1 MTKHKC
7 SNMRLVIAG
16 DIIRLRRYE
25 KPVYSGFI
33 RHRQVLAVE
42 EETLTDEMVADLD
55 KAIDNERD
63 KMLDKSLDS
72 RARSNKRARREVINL
87 VNANFDRYS
96 KFITLTYEENMTDVE
111 TAQKDFKQF
120 IQRMRRK
127 YGKFRYIVVTEF
139 QGRGAVHYH
148 MMSDLP
154 YVPKKKLY
162 EIWGQGYVKINAIE
176 HVDNVGAYISKYMT
190 KAEADIRMINKKC
203 YTTSK
208 NMIKPVVVT
217 NPWEIAQFLRQNR
230 LNVDTNVA
238 DKKRVFTSSY
248 TSEHYGNII
257 DIEFNLTPNSDF
269 RLN

>member
-16 DIIRLRRYE
+16 DIIRLRKYE
-25 KPVYSGFI
+25 NPVYNGFT
-33 RHRQVLAVE
+33 RHRQVLADE
-42 EETLTDEMVADLD
+42 EETFPSDLVADLD

-63 KMLDKSLDS
+63 KMDKSLDS

-87 VNANFDRYS
+87 VNANFNRHS
-96 KFITLTYEENMTDVE
+96 KFVTLTYAENMKDVE
-111 TAQKDFKQF
+111 EARKHFDVF
-120 IQRMRRK
+120 IKRMRRK
-127 YGKFRYIVVTEF
+127 YGGFKYIVVMEF
-139 QGRGAVHYH
+139 QERGAVHYH

-154 YVPKKKLY
+154 YVPKKTLG
-162 EIWGQGYVKINAIE
+162 EIWGRGYVKINAID
-176 HVDNVGAYISKYMT
+176 HVDNVGAYLSKYMT
-190 KAEADIRMINKKC
+190 KAEADIRMIQKKC
-203 YTTSK
+203 YTTSR
-208 NMIKPVVVT
+208 NMIKPTVLT
-217 NPWEIAQFLRQNR
+217 NPWEIAKFIRENS
-230 LNVDTNVA
+230 LNIDTSVK